1 MSTVKSNKNLIYI
14 VDDDENVRN
23 MLATTLQENNFETV
37 TFEDG
42 LQLLE
47 QVKKQVPDLVIL
59 DWMMPKLDG
68 LAVCG
73 RLKLDRETKK
83 VPVVMLTAKTEEVD
97 CILGLEMG
105 ADDYIKKPF
114 SPKELVTRVKAL
126 LRRKSYTLQTD
137 IKDEILKIG
146 EITINLGNR
155 TITKNGK
162 FIQLTMKEF
171 DMLVSLVNQHS
182 KVLTREELLD
192 RVWKVDA
199 GNDARTVDVHIR
211 YLRQKVEDSPNDPVY
226 IKTVRGIGYRVASQE
241 ELESMHVNVR
251 N

>member
-1 MSTVKSNKNLIYI
+1 MANKKNLIYV
-14 VDDDENVRN
+14 VDDESNVRE
-23 MLATTLQENNFETV
+23 MVSVALQEAGFETK

-42 LQLLE
+42 IQLLE
-47 QVKKQVPDLVIL
+47 QTKNEIPDLFIV

-73 RLKLDRETKK
+73 RIKLNRETKK
-83 VPVVMLTAKTEEVD
+83 IPVMMLTAKVDEVD

-105 ADDYIKKPF
+105 ADDYVKKPF

-126 LRRKSYTLQTD
+126 LRRKSVASQAD
-137 IKDEILKIG
+137 IKDEILTLG
-146 EITINLGNR
+146 ELKLNLGNR

-162 FIQLTMKEF
+162 FLNLTMKEF

-192 RVWKVDA
+192 EVWQNPSH
-199 GNDARTVDVHIR
+199 NDARTVDVHIR
-211 YLRQKVEDSPNDPVY
+211 YLRQKVEDNPEHPVY
-226 IKTVRGIGYRVASQE
+226 VKTVRGIGYRVASVE
-241 ELESMHVNVR
+241 ELDSLRVNAV